1 MKAKYRSQVMGC
13 VAGVLAALLS
23 GGCASYGGRQSSQ
36 GTSVMQFLYPEKTSY
51 VEEFAVPELALPL
64 RVGVAFVPPGGD
76 QRAGYSYATQG
87 DFSAAQQTR
96 LLEAVATKFRALPF
110 VADIKIVPGA
120 YLRPGGSFANLDQV
134 RSMFGV
140 DVIVLVAY
148 DQVQF
153 TDENFLSLA
162 YWTIVGAYVVQGE
175 KNDTQTLMDATVY
188 DIASRRLLFRA
199 PGTSRVK
206 AHAAPVGIEAAL
218 REDRNEGL
226 RLAAEDLAKNLEAEL
241 AVFRERIKERP
252 EEVKITHRPGYSGAG
267 AFEGVAAS
275 GLAGVMVWAARRKRR

>member
-1 MKAKYRSQVMGC
+1 MKTKPGFWTIGC
-13 VAGVLAALLS
+13 AVAALACL
-23 GGCASYGGRQSSQ
+23 GGCAGYGGRQSAQ
-36 GTSVMQFLYPEKTSY
+36 GTSVMQFLYPENAGH
-51 VEEFAVPELALPL
+51 VEELSVPELALPL

-76 QRAGYSYATQG
+76 KRGGYCHGMQN

-96 LLEAVATKFRALPF
+96 LLETVAAKFRALPY
-110 VADIKIVPGA
+110 VSEIKIVPGA
-120 YLRPGGSFANLDQV
+120 YLRPGGGFTNLDQV

-140 DVIVLVAY
+140 DVIALVAY

-199 PGTSRVK
+199 PGTSRVR
-206 AHAAPVGIEAAL
+206 ASAAPVGLEAAL
-218 REDRNEGL
+218 REDRDEGL
-226 RLAAEDLAKNLEAEL
+226 RLAADDLTKNLEAEL

-252 EEVKITHRPGYSGAG
+252 EEVKITHRPGYSGSG
-267 AFEGVAAS
+267 AFEGGAALVLAVVA
-275 GLAGVMVWAARRKRR
+275 GWAGRRRA

>member
-1 MKAKYRSQVMGC
+1 MVGC
-13 VAGVLAALLS
+13 LAVAAALACL
-23 GGCASYGGRQSSQ
+23 GGCASYGGRQSTQ
-36 GTSVMQFLYPEKTSY
+36 GTSVMQFLYPEAVGY
-51 VEEFAVPELALPL
+51 VEELTVPELALPL

-76 QRAGYSYATQG
+76 KRGGYSYGMQN

-96 LLEAVATKFRALPF
+96 LLETVAAKFRTLPF
-110 VADIKIVPGA
+110 VSEIKIVPGA
-120 YLRPGGSFANLDQV
+120 YLRPGGGFTNLDQV

-140 DVIVLVAY
+140 DVIALVAY

-199 PGTSRVK
+199 PGTSRVR
-206 AHAAPVGIEAAL
+206 AQAAPVGLEAAL
-218 REDRNEGL
+218 REDRHEGL
-226 RLAAEDLAKNLEAEL
+226 RLATEDLVKSLEAEL
-241 AVFRERIKERP
+241 AVFRARLKERP
-252 EEVKITHRPGYSGAG
+252 EEVKIVHRPGYTGAG
-267 AFEGVAAS
+267 AFEGGAALA
-275 GLAGVMVWAARRKRR
+275 LAGLVVWAGRRRA

>member
-1 MKAKYRSQVMGC
+1 MTTETGFSGWLRLGAVLVALLLAGC
-13 VAGVLAALLS
+13 VTQ
-23 GGCASYGGRQSSQ
+23 GGRRSAQ
-36 GTSVMQFLYPEKTSY
+36 GTSVMQFLYPTRTTQVLEPG
-51 VEEFAVPELALPL
+51 VAELALPL

-76 QRAGYSYATQG
+76 RFAGYGHGAEG
-87 DFSAAQQTR
+87 DFGAAQQAR
-96 LLEAVATKFRALPF
+96 LLEMVAEKFRALPF
-110 VADIKIVPGA
+110 VADIQIIPGA
-120 YLRPGGSFANLDQV
+120 YLRPGGGFENLEQL

-140 DVIVLVAY
+140 EVIALVAY

-206 AHAAPVGIEAAL
+206 AHATLVGLDAAMRKD
-218 REDRNEGL
+218 REEGL
-226 RLAAEDLAKNLEAEL
+226 RLAAEDLTKNLEAEL
-241 AVFRERIKERP
+241 AVFRQRVRERP
-252 EEVKITHRPGYSGAG
+252 AEVKIVHRPGYSGAG
-267 AFEGVAAS
+267 AFEGAAALAVV
-275 GLAGVMVWAARRKRR
+275 GLLGWAGRKRG

>member
-1 MKAKYRSQVMGC
+1 MRTKQRRKVIGY
-13 VAGVLAALLS
+13 AGAVLAVLLL
-23 GGCASYGGRQSSQ
+23 GGCATWGGRTSTQ
-36 GTSVMQFLYPEKTSY
+36 GTSVMQFLYPDKATHLMEP
-51 VEEFAVPELALPL
+51 AVAELALPL
-64 RVGVAFVPPGGD
+64 RVGVAFVPPGCD
-76 QRAGYSYATQG
+76 RRAGYSYAGQG

-96 LLEAVATKFRALPF
+96 LLEVVAAKFRALPY
-110 VADIKIVPGA
+110 VADIQIIPGA
-120 YLRPGGSFANLDQV
+120 YLRAGGGFENLDQV

-140 DVIVLVAY
+140 DVIALVAY

-206 AHAAPVGIEAAL
+206 AHAAPVGLEAAL
-218 REDRNEGL
+218 RKDREEGL
-226 RLAAEDLAKNLEAEL
+226 RLATEDLTKNLEAEL

-252 EEVKITHRPGYSGAG
+252 EGGVRVTHRPGYSGAG
-267 AFEGVAAS
+267 AFEGAAALVLV
-275 GLAGVMVWAARRKRR
+275 GLLGWAGRRRG